1 MSSADAFLSTT
12 RAAVIR
18 RWNNGYDTLA
28 IGRHY
33 GIDEADVCR
42 ILTAEQDRKRLVKLT
57 LARRAP
63 AARSPSARF
72 PG

>member
-1 MSSADAFLSTT
+1 MTSPDAFLSTT

-18 RWNNGYDTLA
+18 RWNLGYDTLTV
-28 IGRHY
+28 GRHY

-42 ILTAEQDRKRLVKLT
+42 ILAAKQDRKHFVKLA

-63 AARSPSARF
+63 AARSPSAQF